1 MFLFDH
7 KEATSAAL
15 RSIYDADC
23 HLSDTDLLKKMNYQQ
38 IAFPLHLPAG
48 PQSKRDFKIKNV
60 LDWLGKSPPSAVEN
74 ERFMKETESRNHS
87 CRKIENKSEVDL
99 SKLRASNG
107 KADSHGQNLKARPTT
122 QISSKA
128 YESEFPSLSKS
139 TKCNSR
145 NNQEISHPVM
155 CHPKGHTHKSLLSSS
170 GESQFAVCSQNSALS
185 LLSYLSE
192 VQEKIS
198 AKLTGKKEIWDPL
211 QQKLQAE
218 QKLQVGKLAELYFF
232 DMISKLSH
240 SQQKKFPVEDWISS
254 YSKELR
260 NEQGSTEDS
269 IDDSA
274 GYDFILDSSILF
286 SEHADKRE
294 KCRVEVKGSE
304 YSNPDIFFL
313 SSNEL
318 EAMKYENDEYV
329 VVLVANVPCC
339 IDENTSKK
347 PKILGFLDRSQFLPG
362 LEKYSSVMPSAGLC
376 LTAQQYKVELTFP
389 CVLLQWSWLEE
400 LQRRN
405 KSSRA
410 SASWM

>member
-1 MFLFDH
+1 
-7 KEATSAAL
+7 
-15 RSIYDADC
+15 
-23 HLSDTDLLKKMNYQQ
+23 
-38 IAFPLHLPAG
+38 
-48 PQSKRDFKIKNV
+48 
-60 LDWLGKSPPSAVEN
+60 
-74 ERFMKETESRNHS
+74 MKETESRNHS

-185 LLSYLSE
+185 LLSYLPE

-405 KSSRA
+405 KSS
-410 SASWM
+410 